1 MNEFELPI
9 VVILCIWSAVLVWA
23 SRALLVAARE
33 LDTEREALSRWT
45 RIRRVA
51 ERQNVKWQ

>member
-1 MNEFELPI
+1 MSEFEFPV
-9 VVILCIWSAVLVWA
+9 VVILFIWSAVLVWA
-23 SRALLVAARE
+23 SRALHRAARE

-45 RIRRVA
+45 RIRRIA